1 MDHLT
6 IDRVG
11 PGQASLLHDVA
22 DGVFNDPF
30 DPDRLGPYF
39 ASPGTMLIVA
49 RDGGRVVGQLKAA
62 IHLHPDKPADLYID
76 ELVVAPA
83 YQRRGIARRL
93 LREAEQWAR
102 ERGCADVWLATA
114 ADNGPAHALYGR
126 FAASKPCLLYYWD
139 L

>member
-6 IDRVG
+6 IDRVR
-11 PGQASLLHDVA
+11 PGQAALLDDVA
-22 DGVFNDPF
+22 DGVFNDPL
-30 DPDRLGPYF
+30 DPDRLGPYL
-39 ASPGTMLIVA
+39 ASPGAMLILA
-49 RDGGRVVGQLKAA
+49 REGDCVVGQLKAA

-76 ELVVAPA
+76 ELVVAPTH
-83 YQRRGIARRL
+83 QRRGLARRL

-114 ADNGPAHALYGR
+114 EDNRPVHALYGR
-126 FAASKPCLLYYWD
+126 FAASKPCLLYYWN